1 MRPALSNVLGSSS
14 TRALLAKAVRASAA
28 TNQAAAASA
37 SFPHRLPTTMA
48 THAATLR
55 PASRAPSAGS
65 RVCASTHAR
74 ARVTATPRKLGW
86 TRGVVTARAVEASES
101 SAADAQS
108 ASGILPERLS
118 WPARSHGAGTLRA
131 SDVGSSVTL
140 CGWVDKQRDMGGLVF
155 ADVRDHTGLCQIV
168 SDDEITPEDATRSMA
183 QMRAEWV
190 VAVRGVVRER
200 KDPNAKIATGDVE
213 IVVSE
218 VTVLNTVGKSLPFSV
233 SGGDADDISEEV
245 RLKNRVLDLRRPVMT
260 RNLRLRADTIKAL
273 RGVLE
278 NEHDFVEIETPI
290 LTRSTPEGARD
301 YLVPS
306 RLQAGQCYAL
316 PQSPQLFKQMLMV
329 SGLDRYYQ
337 VARCFRDED
346 LRADRQPE
354 FTQLDLEMAFTDMEG
369 ILQIGED
376 LMCAAFKGGV
386 DVDLPRPFKR
396 MTYAD
401 AMERY
406 GSDKPDT
413 RYGLE
418 MSTLNDLLKDT
429 AFKLFSG
436 ALDSPDGVVKALA
449 VPNGAKIS
457 NSRLKPKGDV
467 FAEAVKG
474 GAGGLAFV
482 RVGEDGVTLEGG
494 KALCEALQPV
504 AADVVRRVE
513 GAGPGALLLFGVG
526 DAATTNKALDR
537 VRQFLARA
545 LGLVPHHDGQS
556 GSHPA
561 GSDGSDTNRHAVLWI
576 TEFPMFEKN
585 VEEDRLEALHHP
597 FTAPN
602 QDDVA
607 NGGDVRTA
615 RAVAYDLVYNGVEV
629 GGGSLRI
636 YRRDVQEKVFEAIG
650 LSTAEAEE
658 KFGYLMEAF
667 QFGAPPHGG
676 MAFGLDRLVMLLAGA
691 SSIRDVIAFPKTAS
705 AQCLLTRAPG
715 SVSDAQLRDLHVRR
729 AEEAA
734 TEGDEA

>member
-37 SFPHRLPTTMA
+37 PFPHRLPTTMA

-55 PASRAPSAGS
+55 SASRAPSAGS

-108 ASGILPERLS
+108 ASGVLPERLS

-168 SDDEITPEDATRSMA
+168 SDDEITPTEATRAMA
-183 QMRAEWV
+183 AMRAEWV
-190 VAVRGVVRER
+190 VAVHGVVRER
-200 KDPNAKIATGDVE
+200 KDKNDKITTGDVE
-213 IVVSE
+213 IVVTE
-218 VTVLNTVGKSLPFSV
+218 VTVLNTVNKSLPFSV
-233 SGGDADDISEEV
+233 SGDDAETSEEV

-273 RGVLE
+273 RRVLE
-278 NEHDFVEIETPI
+278 NEHGFVEIETPI

-369 ILQIGED
+369 ILKLGED

-396 MTYAD
+396 MTYAE

-418 MSTLNDLLKDT
+418 MSTLNDLLEDT
-429 AFKLFSG
+429 EFKLFAG
-436 ALDSPDGVVKALA
+436 ALDLPDGVVKALA
-449 VPNGAKIS
+449 VPDGAKIS

-504 AADVVRRVE
+504 AADLVRRVE

-537 VRQFLARA
+537 VRRFLADA
-545 LGLVPHHDGQS
+545 LGLVHDS
-556 GSHPA
+556 KTNH
-561 GSDGSDTNRHAVLWI
+561 GSDGSDTNHHAVLWI

-585 VEEDRLEALHHP
+585 VEENRLEALHHP

-650 LSTAEAEE
+650 LSETEAEE

-734 TEGDEA
+734 TEGDEGV

>member
-37 SFPHRLPTTMA
+37 SFSHRHPTAMA
-48 THAATLR
+48 TRAATLR
-55 PASRAPSAGS
+55 PAVRAPGTGSRA
-65 RVCASTHAR
+65 CASMHAR
-74 ARVTATPRKLGW
+74 ARVTATPRRLGW
-86 TRGVVTARAVEASES
+86 TRGVVTARAVEAAES
-101 SAADAQS
+101 SPADVS
-108 ASGILPERLS
+108 SVLPDRLS
-118 WPARSHGAGTLRA
+118 WPARSHGAGELRA
-131 SDVGSSVTL
+131 SDAGVSVTL

-168 SDDEITPEDATRSMA
+168 SDDDLTPSDAADAMRA
-183 QMRAEWV
+183 MRAEWV
-190 VAVRGVVRER
+190 VAVTGVVRER
-200 KDPNAKIATGDVE
+200 KDKNDKIPTGDVE

-233 SGGDADDISEEV
+233 SGADSETSEEV
-245 RLKNRVLDLRRPVMT
+245 RLKNRVLDLRRPSMT
-260 RNLRLRADTIKAL
+260 RNLRLRAATIKAL
-273 RGVLE
+273 RAVLE
-278 NEHDFVEIETPI
+278 DEHGFTEIETPI

-369 ILQIGED
+369 ILSLGED
-376 LMCAAFKGGV
+376 LMCAAFRGGIGV
-386 DVDLPRPFKR
+386 ELPRPFAR
-396 MTYAD
+396 MTYRD
-401 AMERY
+401 AMEKY
-406 GSDKPDT
+406 GSDKPDL

-418 MSTLNDLLKDT
+418 MSVLNDLLRGT
-429 AFKLFSG
+429 EFKLFAN
-436 ALDSPDGVVKALA
+436 ALESPNGVVKALA
-449 VPNGAKIS
+449 VPEGSRIS

-482 RVGEDGVTLEGG
+482 RVAEDGVTLEGG

-504 AADVVRRVE
+504 AAELVRTVQ
-513 GAGPGALLLFGVG
+513 GAGPGALLLFGAG

-537 VRQFLARA
+537 VRQFVAA
-545 LGLVPHHDGQS
+545 TLGLVPDATGGDRQ
-556 GSHPA
+556 
-561 GSDGSDTNRHAVLWI
+561 HAVLWI
-576 TEFPMFEKN
+576 TEFPMFETN
-585 VEEDRLEALHHP
+585 EEEGRLEALHHP

-607 NGGDVRTA
+607 DGGDIRDA

-636 YRRDVQEKVFEAIG
+636 YRRDVQEKVFNAIG
-650 LSTAEAEE
+650 LTKEDAEE

-691 SSIRDVIAFPKTAS
+691 ASIRDVIAFPKTAS

-729 AEEAA
+729 EGDDAEDAAEED
-734 TEGDEA
+734 GDDAK

>member
-37 SFPHRLPTTMA
+37 PFPHRLPTTMA

-55 PASRAPSAGS
+55 SASRAPSAGS

-108 ASGILPERLS
+108 ASGVLPERLS

-168 SDDEITPEDATRSMA
+168 SDDEITPTEATRAMA
-183 QMRAEWV
+183 AMRAEWV
-190 VAVRGVVRER
+190 VAVHGVVRER
-200 KDPNAKIATGDVE
+200 KDKNDKITTGDVE
-213 IVVSE
+213 IVVTE
-218 VTVLNTVGKSLPFSV
+218 VTVLNTVNKSLPFSV
-233 SGGDADDISEEV
+233 SGDDAETSEEV

-273 RGVLE
+273 RRVLE
-278 NEHDFVEIETPI
+278 NEHGFVEIETPI

-306 RLQAGQCYAL
+306 RLQAGHFYAL

-369 ILQIGED
+369 ILKLGED

-396 MTYAD
+396 MTYAE

-418 MSTLNDLLKDT
+418 MSTLNDLLENT
-429 AFKLFSG
+429 EFKLFAG
-436 ALDSPDGVVKALA
+436 ALDLPDGVVKALA
-449 VPNGAKIS
+449 VPDGAKIS

-504 AADVVRRVE
+504 AADLVRRVE

-537 VRQFLARA
+537 VRRFLAEA
-545 LGLVPHHDGQS
+545 LGLVHESRANH
-556 GSHPA
+556 
-561 GSDGSDTNRHAVLWI
+561 GSDGSDTNHHAVLWI

-585 VEEDRLEALHHP
+585 VEENRLEALHHP

-650 LSTAEAEE
+650 LSETEAEE

-729 AEEAA
+729 AEETA
-734 TEGDEA
+734 TEGDEGV